1 MLISQFHLLFDR
13 SGDDKDSTSVLN
25 VSFGEE
31 ETRSSDQLLELIR
44 FLRREKEITISRFE
58 VSEAEN
64 QRLKTQVEQA
74 ERQLADAQ
82 VRDKCFFLNCLLYFP
97 MVQIYQSIVVVK
109 VILVIKRKS
118 VMEYWVLLIY

>member
-82 VRDKCFFLNCLLYFP
+82 VRDKCFFKNCLLYFP

>member
-82 VRDKCFFLNCLLYFP
+82 VRDKCFF
-97 MVQIYQSIVVVK
+97 
-109 VILVIKRKS
+109 
-118 VMEYWVLLIY
+118 